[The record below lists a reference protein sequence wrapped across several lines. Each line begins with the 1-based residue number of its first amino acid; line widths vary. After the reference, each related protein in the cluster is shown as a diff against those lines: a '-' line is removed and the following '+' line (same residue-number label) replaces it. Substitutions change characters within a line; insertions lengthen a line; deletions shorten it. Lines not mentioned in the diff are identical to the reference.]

1 MARQRSCAVL
11 AKGLRRWDERL
22 RVRRGLPMVFLVAA
36 ISMIVILVG
45 SYGIASPAG
54 LVSFTRKWQGQ
65 LGVWVGAPIRI
76 VFGVALWRTAS
87 SSRTPAAF
95 EVLGVISLLS
105 GIALPII
112 GAERLTK
119 LISWW
124 SEQPATFIRGWS
136 AVAVALGVFLFWAG
150 TA

>member
-1 MARQRSCAVL
+1 MA
-11 AKGLRRWDERL
+11 
-22 RVRRGLPMVFLVAA
+22 FLVAA
-36 ISMIVILVG
+36 FAVIMVFMG

-54 LVSFTRKWQGQ
+54 LVSFARKWQGQ
-65 LGVWVGAPIRI
+65 LGVWTGAAIRL
-76 VFGVALWRTAS
+76 VFGVALWGSAP
-87 SSRTPAAF
+87 SSRTPTAF

-112 GAERLTK
+112 GAERVTK

-124 SEQPATFIRGWS
+124 SEQPSTFIRGWS
-136 AVAVALGVFLFWAG
+136 AVGIALGVFLFRSA

>member
-1 MARQRSCAVL
+1 MA
-11 AKGLRRWDERL
+11 
-22 RVRRGLPMVFLVAA
+22 FLVATF
-36 ISMIVILVG
+36 SMIMVLIG

-65 LGVWVGAPIRI
+65 LGIWMGAASRI
-76 VFGVALWRTAS
+76 VFGVALWRSAS

-95 EVLGVISLLS
+95 QFLGVISLFS

-112 GAERLTK
+112 GEVRLAK

-124 SEQPATFIRGWS
+124 SEQPSTFIRGWS
-136 AVAVALGVFLFWAG
+136 VVAVALGVFLFWAG